1 MSDGSQLGFVERSNI
16 SRIAIPKELKKIEVI
31 FFSNETYLY
40 NIKFYTRDGREISL
54 TQGIAHGPSRV
65 ETVEF
70 EENEHLLSC
79 ELYTIVRPR
88 VTIESKSKNQK
99 YSTEDNTKKNS
110 HKQQRL

>member
-1 MSDGSQLGFVERSNI
+1 MSDGSQLGFVEPSII

-31 FFSNETYLY
+31 FFSSENYLY

-54 TQGIAHGPSRV
+54 TQGLAHGPGRV

-79 ELYTIVRPR
+79 ELYTRMPPHGILDIVGITWIKW
-88 VTIESKSKNQK
+88 VNK
-99 YSTEDNTKKNS
+99 
-110 HKQQRL
+110 